1 MQKAGWNVRGVEI
14 NEKARQYSISE
25 FGLEVID
32 PGQLQAFEP
41 GSFDCI
47 TLWHVLEH
55 FQDPFNYAQ
64 EILRLLKP
72 GGSCMIALPNS
83 GSYDAEYYGTFW
95 AAYDVPRHLW
105 HFTPDTFKKFA
116 EKSGFEVK
124 DIWRLPLDVFYISVL
139 SEKYKG
145 ANLPFVIGIIKGI
158 WFWFL
163 TIFNKQRASSLI
175 YLLLRPLP
183 LPLPQDGGGLPT

>member
-1 MQKAGWNVRGVEI
+1 
-14 NEKARQYSISE
+14 
-25 FGLEVID
+25 
-32 PGQLQAFEP
+32 
-41 GSFDCI
+41 
-47 TLWHVLEH
+47 
-55 FQDPFNYAQ
+55 
-64 EILRLLKP
+64 
-72 GGSCMIALPNS
+72 MIALPNS

-124 DIWRLPLDVFYISVL
+124 DIRRLPLDVFYISVL

-183 LPLPQDGGGLPT
+183 LPQEGGGLPT